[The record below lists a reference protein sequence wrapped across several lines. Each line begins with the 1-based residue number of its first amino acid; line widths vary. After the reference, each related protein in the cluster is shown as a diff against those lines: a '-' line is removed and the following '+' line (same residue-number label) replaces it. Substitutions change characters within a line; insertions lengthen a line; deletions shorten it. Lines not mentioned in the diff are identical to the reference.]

1 MELDYSITY
10 YYPTDL
16 QLKQHVVRSIII
28 VAAMRL
34 VVAKLLFNLPRTRRL
49 NVFLDREVVG
59 EFVVEVE
66 CRHIVV
72 GFGSRFF

>member
-16 QLKQHVVRSIII
+16 QLKQRVIRSIII

-34 VVAKLLFNLPRTRRL
+34 VVAKLLFNLPGQA
-49 NVFLDREVVG
+49 D
-59 EFVVEVE
+59 
-66 CRHIVV
+66 
-72 GFGSRFF
+72 